1 MKILII
7 NGPNLN
13 LIGKR
18 EPSIYGSTDFETW
31 FAALRRT
38 YAARNVELTYRQS
51 NIEGEL
57 IDCIQAA
64 DGRYD
69 GVILNAGGYTLWLSQ
84 MPSELSES
92 PSWRYI
98 SPTSSPGKI
107 TGSSR

>member
-64 DGRYD
+64 DAD
-69 GVILNAGGYTLWLSQ
+69 TTASF
-84 MPSELSES
+84 
-92 PSWRYI
+92 
-98 SPTSSPGKI
+98 
-107 TGSSR
+107 